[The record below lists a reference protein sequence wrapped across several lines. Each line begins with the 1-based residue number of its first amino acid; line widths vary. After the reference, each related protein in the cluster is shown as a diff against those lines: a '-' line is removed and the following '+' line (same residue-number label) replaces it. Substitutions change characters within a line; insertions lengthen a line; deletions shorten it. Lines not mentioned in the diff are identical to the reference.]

1 MAGLPILQG
10 VFPAG
15 DLYAQA
21 LSTVYRT
28 DWRILDPDLSQERE
42 PEIWER
48 IQRDGKIAQAIHQ
61 RCSAVAGGEW
71 SVQPASDDPQSE
83 TIADIVSDALGEIHN
98 FRESRKKLAH
108 AIFRGR
114 AYAYIEGERRTIK
127 LGEFP
132 ARSWWIPKRLRDI
145 DKRRVQIVPRQDYD
159 EEGNLTLGVRRQVWS
174 IPQMKWVNLADTEL
188 KSLLEVVWGSEEG
201 NFHYYG
207 KPLLESLFFL
217 WWAKMECLTF
227 GLSALERTSGGM
239 LAVALDPENH
249 PGGEG
254 TDSESIRDAYL
265 DELKKAR
272 SDHAFVYSKGDDLQF
287 LTGGEAGQSN
297 IHEFLQY
304 LDSAILSTALGATL
318 PFGGGDP
325 GVGSLARAE
334 GEREVSDGFLQYD
347 RDLLDEHLTR
357 KLVKQFIDLNWSNFQ
372 ELGLD
377 PQKLPKFTTT
387 QQPREDPNSNIAVI
401 SQALQAGL
409 DIKREECYTKLGL
422 TPPGKG
428 DEIVE
433 GMAQDAMMGGG
444 GGFPFR
450 DQRDIKLREGAGQRF
465 Q

>member
-10 VFPAG
+10 VFPSG

-48 IQRDGKIAQAIHQ
+48 IQRDGKISQAIHQ
-61 RCSAVAGGEW
+61 RCSAVAGGDW

-83 TIADIVSDALGEIHN
+83 TIADICSDALREIRN

-114 AYAYIEGERRTIK
+114 SYAYIEGRRKVIK

-132 ARSWWIPKRLRDI
+132 AMDWWVPEKLTDI
-145 DKRRVQIVPRQDYD
+145 DKRRIQLVPHSEQDDDGQVQ
-159 EEGNLTLGVRRQVWS
+159 LSVRRQIWS
-174 IPQMKWVNLADTEL
+174 IPQMKWLDLPASELQNLIEM
-188 KSLLEVVWGSEEG
+188 VWGSEES

-207 KPLLESLFFL
+207 KPLLESLYFI
-217 WWAKMECLTF
+217 WWCKMEVMTS
-227 GLSALERTSGGM
+227 GLSLLERTAGGM
-239 LAVALDPENH
+239 VTIAVDEENH
-249 PGGEG
+249 PGADG
-254 TDSESIRDAYL
+254 TDSESIRNAYL

-272 SDHAFVYSKGDDLQF
+272 SEHAFVYSKGDELQV
-287 LTGGEAGQSN
+287 LTSDGGGQQQVRDW
-297 IHEFLQY
+297 LMY

-334 GEREVSDGFLQYD
+334 TEREISDGFLTYD
-347 RDLLDEHLTR
+347 SELLDELMTR
-357 KLVKQFIDLNWSNFQ
+357 KLVRQFIHLNWSNFQ

-387 QQPREDPNSNIAVI
+387 HTPREDPNANVGVI
-401 SQALQAGL
+401 SQALQAQIPL
-409 DIKREECYTKLGL
+409 LRTEVYDKLGF
-422 TPPGKG
+422 TMPQ
-428 DEIVE
+428 E
-433 GMAQDAMMGGG
+433 GEDTIEGQEQDMMG
-444 GGFPFR
+444 GGFPFVDKR
-450 DQRDIKLREGAGQRF
+450 GVQLREGAGQQF
-465 Q
+465 K